1 MICATASVED
11 EPLNERF
18 ALPTCIALDLKLLGH
33 FNERRL
39 TRGGAE
45 ANGSLHGGWINS
57 LLGLY
62 LTKDG
67 RHNCLQV

>member
-1 MICATASVED
+1 MVCATAGVEY
-11 EPLNERF
+11 EPLYKRF
-18 ALPTCIALDLKLLGH
+18 ALRTHTTLDLKLLGH

-45 ANGSLHGGWINS
+45 ANGSLHGGWIHS
-57 LLGLY
+57 LLGLH